1 MSQKKN
7 RVKPVG
13 KKVVAQLELPDPL
26 PQPKSKRAQK
36 REEAMSQKTPT
47 VNQAPSGTD
56 TPTRPQAAPNS
67 AQAAAAGLPRLS
79 ASRRLASSKHPF
91 GVALEKEKERRRM
104 QEEDGTESDTGPV
117 KLLAQFGTI
126 LMRHDEQNWK
136 KLTHHFHD
144 ALDLQTSFRENAQF
158 VKSEFLYRLTTSTT
172 DATSLVHL
180 ARGQATSEL
189 ETDTRY
195 EIFVRDT
202 AGAQFKLTVD
212 ASHKSAH
219 SIKKLEKITGE
230 ALSHFPVHVWD
241 ARFLIVETGLESET
255 TSLHHIK
262 DFIISMETDQKAP
275 SFRAHIPLGIRIEK
289 VLAKRTLACHVDDMR
304 FFATQV
310 QWLFQGSIEDWKHN
324 FRALARTE
332 EYMIAERRLWWEA
345 GWETFDLEKA
355 DFMQAKVNEM
365 VPQMDAIGL
374 ENQGTFVRLEDCEQ
388 AQEPE
393 PEIPFW

>member
-1 MSQKKN
+1 MAQKKN
-7 RVKPVG
+7 QIKPAG
-13 KKVVAQLELPDPL
+13 KKVVAQLELPDPV
-26 PQPKSKRAQK
+26 PPPKSKRAQK
-36 REEAMSQKTPT
+36 REEAMSQKAPT
-47 VNQAPSGTD
+47 VGQAPSV
-56 TPTRPQAAPNS
+56 TPTRPQAAPTS
-67 AQAAAAGLPRLS
+67 TQAAAATLPHLS
-79 ASRRLASSKHPF
+79 ASKKLTSSKHPF
-91 GVALEKEKERRRM
+91 GVALEKEKERQRM
-104 QEEDGTESDTGPV
+104 QEEDDTGSEIGPV

-136 KLTHHFHD
+136 KLTHHVHD
-144 ALDLQTSFRENAQF
+144 ASDLQTSFRKNAQF
-158 VKSEFLYRLTTSTT
+158 LKSEFLNRLTTSTT
-172 DATSLVHL
+172 DATSLIHL

-202 AGAQFKLTVD
+202 AGALLKLTVD
-212 ASHKSAH
+212 AFHKSAY
-219 SIKKLEKITGE
+219 SVKKSDQIIGE

-241 ARFLIVETGLESET
+241 ARFVLVELGLESET

-275 SFRAHIPLGIRIEK
+275 SFRAQIPLGIRIET
-289 VLAKRTLACHVDDMR
+289 VLAKRSFAFHVDDMR

-310 QWLFQGSIEDWKHN
+310 QWLCQESIEDRKHN

-332 EYMIAERRLWWEA
+332 EDMIAEQRLWWEA

-355 DFMQAKVNEM
+355 DYMQAKVNEM

-374 ENQGTFVRLEDCEQ
+374 ENKGPFVRLEGYEE